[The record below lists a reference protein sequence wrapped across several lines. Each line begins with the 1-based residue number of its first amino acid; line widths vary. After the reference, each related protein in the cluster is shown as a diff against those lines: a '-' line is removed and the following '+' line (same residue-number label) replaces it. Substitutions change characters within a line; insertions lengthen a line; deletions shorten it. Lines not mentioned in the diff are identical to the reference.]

1 MKRLALCAAAAS
13 AVCAAARAGDMS
25 KTAGAVCDILEH
37 GHVSHRAPDDVISRR
52 AWTNLIESCDNQRM
66 TFLASDVERFA
77 KQETSL
83 DDMFK
88 KGDFSFALDVRR
100 TYLKRLE
107 ARTVFATNFLAT
119 ASFDF
124 TKKGKWRTD
133 RSAARWPATEAA
145 ADRLWKSKLKSATLD
160 AFLACETGGV
170 KNAAAKVSKKL
181 VSALERE
188 RRRDAGSVTN
198 DFFDAIVSSYD
209 AHTKYLSPAL
219 SNSLMGEM
227 SLSMCGIGAEWLPED
242 DRGIRLRRVIPG
254 GPLAKDGRIG
264 PGDLIV
270 AVSPKADGKF
280 TTLEGVSGQE
290 GSVLFF
296 GEKDAPITLRVEH
309 ADGRSGDYT
318 IKRDRISLDSEAASS
333 SVVPSSD
340 KSAPKLGYLRLQ
352 SFYVSAPS
360 GKDGKPRSSSED
372 MAERL
377 RELAKANVDGV
388 LLDLRGN
395 GGGSLHDAVKIIGLF
410 VRGGPAVQLTGSA
423 GVIPVDVIPG
433 ETVCETPVVVL
444 IDGLSASASE
454 LVSGTLQDL
463 GRAVIA
469 GDVQTVGKGTAQSS
483 VDLAMYEAGVEGAVL
498 GVSGVVPGSGG
509 TILVTNG
516 KFYRVTGSST
526 QFKGV
531 ASDIVLPSA
540 STDSIREEDLDY
552 PLPWDE
558 IAKAPH
564 EKAWD
569 LDKFIPELRKASED
583 RRAKSK
589 VWKSHARMIRLAEK
603 CKKRKFRSLEI
614 NTRRKQLAE
623 EKTLR
628 NNAMRMNDNGFKPAK
643 RKADPVLDEGLNILA
658 DLVRLSGGRKLP
670 AAKASAPSS
679 AEGLFD
685 SLDD

>member
-13 AVCAAARAGDMS
+13 AVCAASAGDMS
-25 KTAGAVCDILEH
+25 KTPGTVCDVLERA
-37 GHVSHRAPDDVISRR
+37 HVSHRAPDDVISRR
-52 AWTNLIESCDNQRM
+52 AWTNLVESCDQQRL
-66 TFLASDVERFA
+66 TFLASDIERFA

-107 ARTVFATNFLAT
+107 ARTAFATNYLAK

-133 RSAARWPATEAA
+133 RSDAQWPATEAA
-145 ADRLWKSKLKSATLD
+145 ADRLWRAKLKSATLD

-181 VSALERE
+181 VAALERE
-188 RRRDAGSVTN
+188 RRRSAGESTN
-198 DFFDAIVSSYD
+198 DFVTAIVSSYD
-209 AHTKYLSPAL
+209 AHTNYLSPAL

-227 SLSMCGIGAEWLPED
+227 SLSMCGIGAEWIPED

-254 GPLAKDGRIG
+254 GPLAKDGRIAT
-264 PGDLIV
+264 GDLIV

-280 TTLEGVSGQE
+280 TTLEGVSGNE
-290 GSVLFF
+290 GAALFF
-296 GEKDAPITLRVEH
+296 GEKGAPITLRVEH
-309 ADGRSGDYT
+309 ADGRRGDYT
-318 IKRDRISLDSEAASS
+318 LKRDKINLDSEAASS

-352 SFYVSAPS
+352 SFYVSAPT
-360 GKDGKPRSSSED
+360 GKDDKPRSSCED

-377 RELAKANVDGV
+377 RELAKAKVDGV

-395 GGGSLHDAVKIIGLF
+395 GGGSLHDAVRIIGLF
-410 VRGGPAVQLTGSA
+410 VRSGPAVQLTTAA
-423 GVIPVDVIPG
+423 GTVPVDVVPD
-433 ETVCETPVVVL
+433 ETVCDTPVVVL
-444 IDGLSASASE
+444 VDGLSASASE

-469 GDVQTVGKGTAQSS
+469 GDVQTVGKGTAQTS
-483 VDLAMYEAGVEGAVL
+483 VDLAETENGGE
-498 GVSGVVPGSGG
+498 G

-531 ASDIVLPSA
+531 ASDIILPSA
-540 STDSIREEDLDY
+540 SPDSIREEDLDY

-558 IAKAPH
+558 IARAPH

-569 LDKFIPELRKASED
+569 LDKFIPELRKASEE

-589 VWKSHARMIRLAEK
+589 VWKKHARMIRLAEK
-603 CKKRKFRSLEI
+603 CKKRKAKSLEI

-628 NNAMRMNDNGFKPAK
+628 ENALRRSDYGFKPAK

-658 DLVRLSGGRKLP
+658 DLVRLNGGRKLP
-670 AAKASAPSS
+670 AVKVQAAPASDV
-679 AEGLFD
+679 LFD

>member
-1 MKRLALCAAAAS
+1 
-13 AVCAAARAGDMS
+13 
-25 KTAGAVCDILEH
+25 
-37 GHVSHRAPDDVISRR
+37 
-52 AWTNLIESCDNQRM
+52 
-66 TFLASDVERFA
+66 
-77 KQETSL
+77 
-83 DDMFK
+83 
-88 KGDFSFALDVRR
+88 
-100 TYLKRLE
+100 
-107 ARTVFATNFLAT
+107 
-119 ASFDF
+119 
-124 TKKGKWRTD
+124 
-133 RSAARWPATEAA
+133 
-145 ADRLWKSKLKSATLD
+145 
-160 AFLACETGGV
+160 
-170 KNAAAKVSKKL
+170 
-181 VSALERE
+181 
-188 RRRDAGSVTN
+188 
-198 DFFDAIVSSYD
+198 
-209 AHTKYLSPAL
+209 
-219 SNSLMGEM
+219 
-227 SLSMCGIGAEWLPED
+227 
-242 DRGIRLRRVIPG
+242 
-254 GPLAKDGRIG
+254 
-264 PGDLIV
+264 
-270 AVSPKADGKF
+270 
-280 TTLEGVSGQE
+280 
-290 GSVLFF
+290 
-296 GEKDAPITLRVEH
+296 
-309 ADGRSGDYT
+309 
-318 IKRDRISLDSEAASS
+318 
-333 SVVPSSD
+333 
-340 KSAPKLGYLRLQ
+340 
-352 SFYVSAPS
+352 
-360 GKDGKPRSSSED
+360 
-372 MAERL
+372 
-377 RELAKANVDGV
+377 
-388 LLDLRGN
+388 
-395 GGGSLHDAVKIIGLF
+395 
-410 VRGGPAVQLTGSA
+410 
-423 GVIPVDVIPG
+423 
-433 ETVCETPVVVL
+433 
-444 IDGLSASASE
+444 
-454 LVSGTLQDL
+454 
-463 GRAVIA
+463 
-469 GDVQTVGKGTAQSS
+469 
-483 VDLAMYEAGVEGAVL
+483 MYEAGVEGAVL